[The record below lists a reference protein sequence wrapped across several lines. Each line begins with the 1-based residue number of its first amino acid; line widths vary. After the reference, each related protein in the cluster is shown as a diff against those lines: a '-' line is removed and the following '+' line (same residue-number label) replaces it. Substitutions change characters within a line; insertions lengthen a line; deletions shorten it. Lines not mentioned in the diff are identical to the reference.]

1 MVIYVKL
8 GVGLLGAWANVAD
21 IGLFLF
27 VSAAVCFL
35 HSYKTISL
43 IEAARNDVSLKR
55 PKRKLGYLR
64 PCGSDQRGPGA
75 SALSVR
81 QHVEL
86 VDPSLAKSDEAD
98 QPIAIECAEHAAV
111 VKDPLAKEVAV
122 FFGGV
127 EAGKPREA
135 VIKRGTMHLRNLVG
149 VIGSQ

>member
-1 MVIYVKL
+1 MSSSLAI
-8 GVGLLGAWANVAD
+8 GLLGAWVKVAD

-35 HSYKTISL
+35 HGNETISL
-43 IEAARNDVSLKR
+43 IKAARNDVFLKR
-55 PKRKLGYLR
+55 PKRKLRYLR
-64 PCGSDQRGPGA
+64 PCGSKQRGPGA

-81 QHVEL
+81 QDVEL

-98 QPIAIECAEHAAV
+98 QPIAIERAEHAAV

-127 EAGKPREA
+127 EAGKPRETA
-135 VIKRGTMHLRNLVG
+135 IKRGTMYLRNVVG